1 MGVGVLSRLLG
12 SRGLRGRRPGPGAG
26 PDDKAA
32 TNSLARIRRL
42 HQATQFAMP
51 HRYMIGVILLL
62 TLGIAAMNAVEPLI
76 FKYVFDGLTESTEPA
91 VMQALFIGL
100 PALAVFAVAREA
112 ASATS
117 NWLTWRTRIGVHY
130 ALLEAT
136 VGKLHRM
143 PLRMQRSEG
152 VGALMTR
159 LDRSIHGFVE
169 AITQLLFQVLPSL
182 VYLIM
187 ATVIMFQLDWRLALV
202 VLAFAPIPAL
212 IAAHAAPVQTRRDRT
227 LLERWARIYARFN
240 EVLSG
245 ILVVRSFAMEEFEKR
260 RFLEDVSQANRVVI
274 QGVAVDAGYGASSN
288 FVVATAR
295 LAAIGVGAW
304 LVLAGEATIGTLVA
318 FLGYVGGLFGPVQG
332 LSGIYQTVAR
342 ASVSVDEIFRILNVQ
357 EDLAEAPDAIDLA
370 ELTGAVEFDGVGFGY
385 ETSTRPLL
393 ENVSFRAEPKQTV
406 AIVGPSGSGKTTLMA
421 LLMRFYDPQHGALR
435 VDGRDVKTIKQ
446 TALRRHMAV
455 VLQDPLLFND
465 TVRSNIAYAKPD
477 ATQEEIE
484 AAAKAANAH
493 DFIMRLPEGY
503 RTQVG
508 ERGGLLS
515 MGERQ
520 RITIARA
527 LLKDPAIL
535 ILDEA
540 TSALDLEAERSVQD
554 ALEKLQQRCTTFVIA
569 HRLQTVVDADRIV
582 VLKDGHVAEQGTHA
596 ELLARDGYYASLVK
610 RQRRGTISNDA
621 PSAPPDHAGQAAEAP
636 G

>member
-1 MGVGVLSRLLG
+1 
-12 SRGLRGRRPGPGAG
+12 
-26 PDDKAA
+26 
-32 TNSLARIRRL
+32 
-42 HQATQFAMP
+42 MP
-51 HRYMIGVILLL
+51 HRYMIGVILML
-62 TLGIAAMNAVEPLI
+62 TLAVAAMNAVEPLI
-76 FKYVFDGLTESTEPA
+76 LKYVFDGLTQSTEPA
-91 VMQALFIGL
+91 VMRALFIGL

-112 ASATS
+112 ANGTS

-159 LDRSIHGFVE
+159 LDRSIQGFVE
-169 AITQLLFQVLPSL
+169 AITQLLFYVLPS
-182 VYLIM
+182 VVFLIM

-202 VLAFAPIPAL
+202 VLVFAPIPAF

-227 LLERWARIYARFN
+227 LLDRWGRIYARFN

-260 RFLEDVSQANRVVI
+260 RFLDDVNQANRVVI
-274 QGVAVDAGYGASSN
+274 RGVAVDAGYGASSN
-288 FVVATAR
+288 FVVAAAR
-295 LAAIGVGAW
+295 LAAIAVGAW

-318 FLGYVGGLFGPVQG
+318 FLGYVGGMFGPVQG

-357 EDLAEAPDAIDLA
+357 EDLEESPDAVDLA
-370 ELTGAVEFDGVGFGY
+370 ELKGAVEFDRVGFGY
-385 ETSTRPLL
+385 EQSGRPLL
-393 ENVSFRAEPKQTV
+393 ENVSFRAEPKQTI

-421 LLMRFYDPQHGALR
+421 LLMRFYNPQQGALR

-465 TVRSNIAYAKPD
+465 SIRNNIAYAKPD
-477 ATQEEIE
+477 ATEEEIE

-540 TSALDLEAERSVQD
+540 TSSLDIEAEHSVQD

-569 HRLQTVVDADRIV
+569 HRLQTVVNADCIV
-582 VLKDGHVAEQGTHA
+582 VLKDGHVAERGTHA
-596 ELLARDGYYASLVK
+596 ELMAQDGYYASLVN
-610 RQRRGTISNDA
+610 RQHRGTILNDA
-621 PSAPPDHAGQAAEAP
+621 PAAPAEPANHGTQSP